1 MTPVPPTQGPI
12 CFLGVWV
19 NVQSHLSPLCQ
30 ALGFSA
36 LPWPFTALFPQE
48 LQWKVF
54 FIVPFVPA
62 GGVEAGILQPL
73 DSPRVRSVSAFYKWN
88 FILTKDEM
96 RENDVIIPS
105 LPFASLSPHSFF
117 FLFALLH
124 FTFQLPL
131 SFSLQPSPYL
141 LPYPFFLFVSRH
153 LLLSFL
159 ILFLKPFILILAQMV
174 VS

>member
-1 MTPVPPTQGPI
+1 M
-12 CFLGVWV
+12 
-19 NVQSHLSPLCQ
+19 
-30 ALGFSA
+30 
-36 LPWPFTALFPQE
+36 
-48 LQWKVF
+48 
-54 FIVPFVPA
+54 
-62 GGVEAGILQPL
+62 
-73 DSPRVRSVSAFYKWN
+73 SAFYKWN